1 MASIKIVIRQK
12 ENKDKTFPLAIRITK
27 DRRSSFIHLGK
38 HVLATDWDAAGQRV
52 KKSHP
57 NSARLNNFLIKKLA
71 EANDHSLDL
80 ETQKTSV
87 SSRAVKQRIKPSAG
101 STFSA
106 QAQLYLE
113 TLKRA
118 GKYNQYT
125 ADKPRI
131 KHFKEF
137 LKNEDIAFSDI
148 TISFLERFKAFL
160 KATYEISDR
169 SIANHL
175 VVVRSVFR
183 QAINDQIVDE
193 KHYPF
198 GKGKMSIKFP
208 DSTKLGLTSEEV
220 KKLEEVEL
228 SNPNYN
234 HARNL
239 WLFAYY
245 FAGVRISDLFRLR
258 WSDLQD
264 GRLHYVMGK
273 NSKGDSLKIPI
284 KALKILEQY
293 QGDKKNVNDFV
304 FPDLKGFPD
313 INDPFLVQRKIA
325 FTTSRYDKFLRKFVA
340 PAAEIEKPL
349 TMHIARHT
357 FGNIS
362 GDKIPIQ
369 MLQKLYR
376 HSSITTTIGYQANF
390 VHKDADD
397 ALDAVLGF

>member
-1 MASIKIVIRQK
+1 MATVKIVLRK
-12 ENKDKTFPLAIRITK
+12 KANKDGTYPLTIRITK
-27 DRRSSFIHLGK
+27 DRRTSFIHLGK
-38 HVLATDWDAAGQRV
+38 HLNENQWDSAAQRV

-57 NSARLNNFLIKKLA
+57 NSARLNNYLIKKLA

-80 ETQKTSV
+80 ETQKTQV
-87 SSRAVKQRIKPSAG
+87 SSNTVKQRIKPKAG
-101 STFSA
+101 ITFLR
-106 QAQLYLE
+106 QAELYLDN
-113 TLKRA
+113 LKIA

-125 ADKPRI
+125 PDKSRI
-131 KHFKEF
+131 SHFSEF
-137 LKNEDIAFSDI
+137 LKKSDIAFSDI
-148 TISFLERFKAFL
+148 TISLLERFKSFL
-160 KATYEISDR
+160 KSEYQIGDR
-169 SIANHL
+169 SVVNHL
-175 VVVRSVFR
+175 VVIRSVFR
-183 QAINDQIVDE
+183 QAINDHIVDE

-208 DSTKLGLTSEEV
+208 DSTKLGLTSEEL
-220 KKLEEVEL
+220 KRLEEVEL
-228 SNPNYN
+228 SNQNYN

-245 FAGVRISDLFRLR
+245 FAGIRISDVLRLK
-258 WSDLQD
+258 WSDFQD

-273 NSKGDSLKIPI
+273 NAKGDSLKIPV

-293 QGDKKNVNDFV
+293 KQDKIDLNDFV
-304 FPDLKGFPD
+304 FPDLKEFPD
-313 INDPFLVQRKIA
+313 IRNKFLVQRKIA

-340 PAAEIEKPL
+340 PAAKIEKPL

-357 FGNIS
+357 FGNLS

-390 VHKDADD
+390 LHKNADE
-397 ALDAVLGF
+397 ALDAVIGI